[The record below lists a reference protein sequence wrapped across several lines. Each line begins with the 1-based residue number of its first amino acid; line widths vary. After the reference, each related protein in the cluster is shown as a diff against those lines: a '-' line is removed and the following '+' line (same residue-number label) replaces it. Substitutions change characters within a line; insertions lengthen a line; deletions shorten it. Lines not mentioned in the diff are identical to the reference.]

1 MSMVA
6 ADDVTR
12 GSRRSAGDIEH
23 QMHRAVRRHACLPTT
38 LGDLLL
44 VADGDALV
52 GVYFPDHRYPPAPD
66 RLGAAL
72 DVIDAPAA
80 TDATAGADPV
90 LGRAAA
96 QLREYLAG
104 ERRTF
109 ELPLRAAGDLFARRV
124 WALLREIPYGA
135 TTTYGELADRLGDR
149 RRAQA
154 VGQAVGHNPLS
165 IVVPCH
171 RVLGADGGLR
181 GYAGG
186 LDRKRALLALE
197 QPVGTSPDRL
207 F

>member
-1 MSMVA
+1 MAA
-6 ADDVTR
+6 ADDVTT
-12 GSRRSAGDIEH
+12 GARRRAAGDTAPATHAAI
-23 QMHRAVRRHACLPTT
+23 RRHAHVPTT

-44 VADGDALV
+44 VAAGDELA

-66 RLGAAL
+66 QIGAPT
-72 DVIDAPAA
+72 DI
-80 TDATAGADPV
+80 TDATRPRDPV
-90 LGRAAA
+90 LGRAAT

-104 ERRTF
+104 QRRTF
-109 ELPLRAAGDLFARRV
+109 QLPLRAAGDAFAQRV
-124 WALLREIPYGA
+124 WALLCEIPYGS

-181 GYAGG
+181 GFAGG

-197 QPVGTSPDRL
+197 QPVGASPDRL